1 MLKQAFSNDIYI
13 EKQTHEIMQRI
24 KRFDG
29 KLYLDAELTEQ
40 APAAA
45 VAEAFDK
52 NVLVVKVGDVSFK
65 PVKFDTDTVTVV
77 DVSSGTVTAVEF
89 EALAE

>member
-1 MLKQAFSNDIYI
+1 M
-13 EKQTHEIMQRI
+13 EKVYQDAKDLNVAARVVYGKT
-24 KRFDG
+24 DNG
-29 KLYLDAELTEQ
+29 KLYLDADFTEQ

-52 NVLVVKVGDVSFK
+52 NVLVVKVGDASFK
-65 PVKFDTDTVTVV
+65 PVKFDTDTVTVI
-77 DVSSGTVTAVEF
+77 DVSSGIVTAVEF

>member
-1 MLKQAFSNDIYI
+1 M
-13 EKQTHEIMQRI
+13 EKVYQDAKDLNVAARVVYG
-24 KRFDG
+24 KAADG

-89 EALAE
+89 EALGE